1 MSFHESHAIIQDL
14 QVSVS
19 RAQEDVK
26 YWERETKRWRLVA
39 EEYFKLWYLDA
50 HQIRV
55 TREQIY
61 HEMSVFY
68 KETFEDN

>member
-1 MSFHESHAIIQDL
+1 MSFDESHAIIQDL

-55 TREQIY
+55 TR
-61 HEMSVFY
+61 
-68 KETFEDN
+68 